1 MIGQDGQA
9 HAESFIETFDMGK
22 DVQQKMKRT
31 RKSHERRSTC
41 PQAKE
46 QYQYDHN
53 QEEIGMHV
61 RQNIRPTAPPCNQ
74 EANAYYGKQKHIL
87 WL

>member
-31 RKSHERRSTC
+31 RKSRERRSTGH
-41 PQAKE
+41 QAKAKF
-46 QYQYDHN
+46 QYDHN
-53 QEEIGMHV
+53 QEDIDMHV
-61 RQNIRPTAPPCNQ
+61 GQNLRPTAPPLNQ
-74 EANAYYGKQKHIL
+74 EANAYYGKPKNIL
-87 WL
+87 